1 MVPEKDSLKECEKEI
16 IHLSLDELN
25 KLHQK
30 IADQGPDER
39 IDIVER
45 RIDELIE
52 EKLKDSPAEELN
64 KRLESEFKLKKHT
77 KALVAKVFCALLL
90 TVAFLSYFKGK
101 ELYESFRGFCIG
113 GATILYDFVCI
124 AESRFSFFGDLYHK
138 KAYPVKYWLSI
149 CSLFIL
155 GAFSIIVFGIYST

>member
-1 MVPEKDSLKECEKEI
+1 MVSEKDLLKEYEQEI

-30 IADQGPDER
+30 LAEQGPDER
-39 IDIVER
+39 IDVVER

-52 EKLKDSPAEELN
+52 ELKYSPAEELN
-64 KRLESEFKLKKHT
+64 KQLEQEFKLKKHT
-77 KALVAKVFCALLL
+77 KALVAKVFCVLLL
-90 TVAFLSYFKGK
+90 TAAFLSYFKGK
-101 ELYESFRGFCIG
+101 EPYESFRGFCIG
-113 GATILYDFVCI
+113 GATALYGFICI
-124 AESRFSFFGDLYHK
+124 AESRFKFFGDLYHR

-155 GAFSIIVFGIYST
+155 GAFSIIVFGVYGP